1 MKKSKNI
8 LTLILAGFCLLNSC
22 NVNNESITSS
32 SSTTS
37 QNNSDSTSDSEFNT
51 SSSNTSTSDSHD
63 ISTSQN
69 TSDSNSSSSQTTS
82 GESSN
87 SGTNST
93 TTNNTSTSSSSTD
106 SSGEIIEDNFD
117 DSISFNNLL
126 FEIISEEEKTC
137 AVKKCVKYYFDERD
151 EEIVIPKMY
160 GEYKVIGILSEEFSN
175 NDFVKSI
182 VLQDNIQFFGELFNN
197 TDYLNEDSLP
207 NSLYYRG
214 TIEDWCNIK
223 ISAPFHSVFSS
234 SDLDE
239 IMLQVK
245 YDVLPNLYFLNS
257 KFQYEKVKV
266 IDIPE
271 TVTNIGAYQFLGFKD
286 LVNVNCH
293 NKVTSIGDYSFSC
306 CSIKTFYFPKSIIS
320 ISDNSFYWS
329 YLFGLYFE
337 AASKQEEWNKAL
349 QDFWDY
355 LNNSEDLNIIL
366 VKGVSSEYIIDD
378 ILYYPYY
385 VSENN
390 EDSYYLVALKY
401 FGNSE
406 NISIPS
412 YLKFNGKEYCVD
424 TIGHLIFCGYSFV
437 KTISIP
443 ASIKTIGF
451 GAFAGCTS
459 LESFY
464 IPDNVKTIGDSA
476 FSGCSSLK
484 FINIP
489 KYLKTIG
496 SCAFYGC
503 ASLESIFIPNYVEE
517 IGSSAFHGCT
527 SLKSINIPTEI
538 KTIENYTFYGCT
550 SLTSVYIPK
559 NVEEIE
565 KQAFGE
571 CSSLKYIYCQ
581 GNYIS
586 GHTADNWYPDSTI
599 ICWGVSYD
607 EKIIEKDNFIYSIYD
622 SNIATIIKYL
632 GNEENVNIPSTIE
645 IDGINCNIYHIG
657 SYAFQDCQSLKSV
670 VIPDSVSTIGWGA
683 FAGCTS
689 LKNVTL
695 PKNIESIKYETFAE
709 CSSLET
715 INLPSSI
722 TLIDEESFW
731 GCTSLESINIPSSV
745 EIIGSLAFAGCSSL
759 KMIYIPKS
767 VTEMGGSVFQACS
780 SLVIYCEG
788 PAPTST
794 YNWREN
800 WNDGRPVY
808 WNIDMD
814 NIVEVDGVIYLLND
828 TNATII
834 SYVKNESKL
843 IIPSS
848 ISVNE
853 SKYDVV
859 AIGSC
864 AFQNCPLKIV
874 YIPKS
879 IIKIGDSIFNYLLV
893 ICCEDYK
900 KPDNWNDEWNCENT
914 VYWNTNQNSIVE
926 INDILYLLFNDTA
939 IIIDYIGN
947 NKELIIPSSIS
958 VNGFSYT
965 VTTIEI
971 GAFSNCAFLESIKLP
986 NTIILINDVAFAL
999 CTSLTSIVIPSNVVS
1014 MGSSIFYGCSSLKV
1028 YIEKNCDMSGWDDCW
1043 DMVSFDSGQC
1053 VLYEVIY

>member
-8 LTLILAGFCLLNSC
+8 LALILAGFCLLNSC
-22 NVNNESITSS
+22 NVNNESIESS
-32 SSTTS
+32 SGTTS

-51 SSSNTSTSDSHD
+51 SSSNTSASDSHD

-87 SGTNST
+87 SGANST
-93 TTNNTSTSSSSTD
+93 TTDNTSISSSSTD

-137 AVKKCVKYYFDERD
+137 AVKKCVRYYFDERD

-214 TIEDWCNIK
+214 TVEDWCNIK
-223 ISAPFHSVFSS
+223 ISAPFHSVYSS
-234 SDLDE
+234 PDLE
-239 IMLQVK
+239 RIMNLLK
-245 YDVLPNLYFLNS
+245 GDVLPNLYFLNL
-257 KFQYEKVKV
+257 KYEYKKVEFV
-266 IDIPE
+266 NVPE
-271 TVTNIGAYQFLGFKD
+271 TITSIGSYQFLGFKN
-286 LVNVNCH
+286 LVNVNFH
-293 NKVTSIGDYSFSC
+293 NRVTSIGDYSFYC
-306 CSIKTFYFPKSIIS
+306 CPLTTLYFPKSIIS
-320 ISDNSFYWS
+320 IGDYSFYS
-329 YLFGLYFE
+329 LFLIGLYFE
-337 AASKQEEWNKAL
+337 ADSKQEEWNKGL
-349 QDFWDY
+349 QDFW
-355 LNNSEDLNIIL
+355 NHFENSENSYISLI
-366 VKGVSSEYIIDD
+366 KGVSSKYIIDD
-378 ILYYPYY
+378 ILYYPY
-385 VSENN
+385 SSSGNN

-424 TIGHLIFCGYSFV
+424 TIGDFIFCGYSFV

-451 GAFAGCTS
+451 GAFASCT
-459 LESFY
+459 
-464 IPDNVKTIGDSA
+464 
-476 FSGCSSLK
+476 
-484 FINIP
+484 
-489 KYLKTIG
+489 
-496 SCAFYGC
+496 
-503 ASLESIFIPNYVEE
+503 SLESIFIPNYVEN
-517 IGSSAFHGCT
+517 IGSNAFYGCA
-527 SLKSINIPTEI
+527 SLKSINIPTDI
-538 KTIENYTFYGCT
+538 KTIEKYTFYGCT

-559 NVEEIE
+559 NVEKIE

-586 GHTADNWYPDSTI
+586 GYTADNWHPDSTI
-599 ICWGVSYD
+599 ICWGVPYG
-607 EKIIEKDNFIYSIYD
+607 EKIIEKDNFIYSISD

-632 GNEENVNIPSTIE
+632 GNEENINIPSIIE

-657 SYAFQDCQSLKSV
+657 LYAFQGCQSLKSI
-670 VIPDSVSTIGWGA
+670 VIPDSVDTIGWGA
-683 FAGCTS
+683 FRGCSS
-689 LKNVTL
+689 LENVTL
-695 PKNIESIKYETFAE
+695 PKNINSIEYQTFQSCTA
-709 CSSLET
+709 LKT
-715 INLPSSI
+715 INLPNSI
-722 TLIDEESFW
+722 TLIDEESFRECSSLKSINIPNSVKTIGYAAFY
-731 GCTSLESINIPSSV
+731 GCTSLKSI
-745 EIIGSLAFAGCSSL
+745 F
-759 KMIYIPKS
+759 IPKS
-767 VTEMGGSVFQACS
+767 VTQMGAGVFQACS
-780 SLVIYCEG
+780 SLVIYCEV
-788 PAPTST
+788 PASTNT
-794 YNWREN
+794 YNWNEN
-800 WNDGRPVY
+800 SIDGRPVY
-808 WNIDMD
+808 WNINKN
-814 NIVEVDGVIYLLND
+814 NIVEIDGLIYLLD
-828 TNATII
+828 GTNATIV
-834 SYVKNESKL
+834 SYVKTDSKL

-848 ISVNE
+848 ISFNE

-864 AFQNCPLKIV
+864 AFQNCSLKIV

-879 IIKIGDSIFNYLLV
+879 IKKIGDSIFNNLLV

-914 VYWNTNQNSIVE
+914 VYWNVSQNDIVE

-947 NKELIIPSSIS
+947 NKELTIPSSIS

-965 VTTIEI
+965 VTIIEI

-986 NTIILINDVAFAL
+986 NTIISINDLAFAL
-999 CTSLTSIVIPSNVVS
+999 CTSLTSVVIPSSVIS
-1014 MGSSIFYGCSSLKV
+1014 MGSSIFYGCYSLKV
-1028 YIEKNCDMSGWDDCW
+1028 YIDKNCNMSGWDNHW
-1043 DMVSFDSGQC
+1043 DMISFDHWQF
-1053 VLYEVIY
+1053 VYQEIVY